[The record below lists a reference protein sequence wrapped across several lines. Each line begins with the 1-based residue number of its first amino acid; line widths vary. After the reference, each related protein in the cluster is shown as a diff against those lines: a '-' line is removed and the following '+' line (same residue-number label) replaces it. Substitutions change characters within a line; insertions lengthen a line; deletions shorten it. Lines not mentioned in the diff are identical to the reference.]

1 MVLLDPSSGDL
12 VPAAVGP
19 EATMYVCGI
28 TPYDATHLGH
38 AATYISF
45 DVLHRAWLDAGLEVR
60 YASNVT
66 DVDDPLLERAA
77 RLGIGWEQLATDQTA
92 LFAEDMTALAVIPP
106 HTYLGAVE
114 TIPQVAEAVAKLL
127 DMGLAYRL
135 PLEHG
140 AGGGE
145 PSLGDVYADISAD
158 PQFVSVAGLS
168 HAETVALFAERGGD
182 PDRPGK
188 RDPLDPA
195 LWRRE
200 RRGEPTWAG
209 GVLGSGRPGWHIEC
223 TVIAARALGSRFD
236 VQGGGRD
243 LCFPHHEMST
253 AHARA
258 LGDFGARLQ
267 MHTGM
272 VGYKGEKMSKS
283 VGNLVLVSQLREQG
297 VDPMAI
303 RLAVLA
309 HHYRDDWEWDDDVLA
324 EAQRRLARWRSAVSG
339 NGGPDA
345 ADTLATMRAALAH
358 DLDTPRAVRAVD
370 AWAETALTSGGNVIG
385 APGII
390 ARALDALLGVRI

>member
-1 MVLLDPSSGDL
+1 
-12 VPAAVGP
+12 
-19 EATMYVCGI
+19 
-28 TPYDATHLGH
+28 
-38 AATYISF
+38 
-45 DVLHRAWLDAGLEVR
+45 
-60 YASNVT
+60 
-66 DVDDPLLERAA
+66 
-77 RLGIGWEQLATDQTA
+77 
-92 LFAEDMTALAVIPP
+92 MTTLAVLPP

-114 TIPQVAEAVAKLL
+114 TIPQVAEAVARLL
-127 DMGLAYRL
+127 EMGVAYRL
-135 PLEHG
+135 PLEEG
-140 AGGGE
+140 AGGAD
-145 PSLGDVYADISAD
+145 PSLGDVYADISSD
-158 PQFVSVAGLS
+158 PQLVSVAGLS

-182 PDRPGK
+182 PDRQGK

-200 RRGEPTWAG
+200 RPGEPAWDG

-258 LGDFGARLQ
+258 LGDAGARLQ

-272 VGYKGEKMSKS
+272 VGYRGEKMSKS

-303 RLAVLA
+303 RLAILA
-309 HHYRDDWEWDDDVLA
+309 HHYREDWEWDDDVLA
-324 EAQRRLARWRSAVSG
+324 VAQGRLSRWRSALSG
-339 NGGPDA
+339 NGGPTADDSLA
-345 ADTLATMRAALAH
+345 AMRAALAD

-370 AWAETALTSGGNVIG
+370 AWADTAMTLGGDVIG
-385 APGII
+385 APGVI

>member
-1 MVLLDPSSGDL
+1 
-12 VPAAVGP
+12 
-19 EATMYVCGI
+19 
-28 TPYDATHLGH
+28 
-38 AATYISF
+38 
-45 DVLHRAWLDAGLEVR
+45 
-60 YASNVT
+60 
-66 DVDDPLLERAA
+66 
-77 RLGIGWEQLATDQTA
+77 
-92 LFAEDMTALAVIPP
+92 MTTLAVLPP

-114 TIPQVAEAVAKLL
+114 TIPQVAEAVARLL
-127 DMGLAYRL
+127 EMGVAYRL
-135 PLEHG
+135 PLEEG
-140 AGGGE
+140 AGGAD
-145 PSLGDVYADISAD
+145 PSLGDVYADISSD
-158 PQFVSVAGLS
+158 PQLVSVAGLS

-182 PDRPGK
+182 PDRQGK

-200 RRGEPTWAG
+200 RPGEPAWDG

-258 LGDFGARLQ
+258 LGDAGARLQ

-272 VGYKGEKMSKS
+272 VGYRGEKMSKS

-303 RLAVLA
+303 RLAILA
-309 HHYRDDWEWDDDVLA
+309 HHYREDWEWDDDVLA
-324 EAQRRLARWRSAVSG
+324 VAQGRLSRWRSALSG
-339 NGGPDA
+339 NGGPTADDSLA
-345 ADTLATMRAALAH
+345 AMRAALAD

-370 AWAETALTSGGNVIG
+370 A
-385 APGII
+385 
-390 ARALDALLGVRI
+390 

>member
-1 MVLLDPSSGDL
+1 
-12 VPAAVGP
+12 
-19 EATMYVCGI
+19 MYVCGI

-38 AATYISF
+38 AATYVSF
-45 DVLHRAWLDAGLEVR
+45 DVLHRAWLDAGLKVR

-77 RLGIGWEQLATDQTA
+77 RLGIGWEQLATDQTI
-92 LFAEDMTALAVIPP
+92 LFAEDMTALAVLPP
-106 HTYLGAVE
+106 HTYLGVVE

-127 DMGLAYRL
+127 EIGLAYRL
-135 PLEHG
+135 PLEEG
-140 AGGGE
+140 AGGAE
-145 PSLGDVYADISAD
+145 PALGDVYADISAD

-200 RRGEPTWAG
+200 RPGEPTWIG

-223 TVIAARALGSRFD
+223 TVIAARALGSHFD

-243 LCFPHHEMST
+243 LCFPHHDMST

-258 LGDFGARLQ
+258 LGDAGARLQ

-272 VGYKGEKMSKS
+272 VAYKGEKMSKS
-283 VGNLVLVSQLREQG
+283 VGNLVLVSELRERG

-303 RLAVLA
+303 RLAVLS

-324 EAQRRLARWRSAVSG
+324 DAQRRLARWRSAVSG

-345 ADTLATMRAALAH
+345 DDTLAAMRAALAH
-358 DLDTPRAVRAVD
+358 DLDTSRAVRAVD
-370 AWAETALTSGGNVIG
+370 AWAETSLTSGGDVIG
-385 APGII
+385 APGVI